1 MCVCFFFFFLALR
14 QPRVLKMK
22 KSPEKD
28 FPGGPVIE
36 NPTANAGHMALIPGL
51 VKFHMPWGN

>member
-1 MCVCFFFFFLALR
+1 MCLLFFFFLALR
-14 QPRVLKMK
+14 QLRVLKMK

-36 NPTANAGHMALIPGL
+36 NPTANAEDMGSIPGL